1 MRYFSILFL
10 SLCGFTTLQGQT
22 LLLPGQSVTTNCGIS
37 LASIDITST
46 GTFLGTGDDSGFP
59 ITLPFNFTFPGGLV
73 TNMLSVT
80 TNGYLSSDI
89 TDSGPDLS
97 NDCPLPAI
105 PSTGGGARIYLL
117 QDDLNVNGGL
127 YFQSLSVPH
136 PTKVGLSSVV
146 IYYAGIEHFASNAGI
161 WDMAIV
167 LYSNGDYIFVYGPG
181 NTEDGSGS
189 TTGIQDITG
198 TSGLLFLPCNTGG
211 QGFGTSLTN
220 ICVLG
225 AAGGSPIPT
234 LGQWGFMI
242 LVLLLITVGVIK
254 ARQPSKEILFAE

>member
-1 MRYFSILFL
+1 MRYYSILLL
-10 SLCGFTTLQGQT
+10 SICSFTILQGQG
-22 LLLPGQSVTTNCGIS
+22 LLLPGQSITTNCGIS

-46 GTFLGTGDDSGFP
+46 GTFLGTGDEEGYP

-73 TNMLSVT
+73 TDMLSAT

-89 TDSGPDLS
+89 TDDGPDLS

-117 QDDLNVNGGL
+117 QDDIEVNGGL
-127 YFQSLSVPH
+127 YFQNLLVPH

-146 IYYAGIEHFASNAGI
+146 IYYAGIDHYPSFAEI

-189 TTGIQDITG
+189 TTGIQDITA
-198 TSGLLFLPCNTGG
+198 TSGLLFLPCDTGG
-211 QGFGTSLTN
+211 QGLGTSLTN
-220 ICVLG
+220 ICILG

-242 LVLLLITVGVIK
+242 LVLLLITIGVIK